1 MPTPPRPPSVHG
13 MTTLEDQAE
22 LNPAAVEAFGDRMLG
37 IANEACTALMMSIG
51 HQTGLFATLAG
62 RPASTSAAV
71 AAAAG
76 LDERYVREWLNAM
89 TTARVVVHDPVAATY
104 LLPGEH
110 ATWLTDDAGP
120 DNLARLMVMIPMIA
134 EVEQGIVRCF
144 REGGGLSYDD
154 YDRFHELMAA
164 DSSAVVDA
172 TLLDVVV
179 PAVDGLADRLREG
192 IDVAD
197 IGCGSGHLVNVLA
210 RAFPNSRLV
219 GYDFSP
225 EAIAAARAEAR
236 ALGLTNARFEELD
249 VATLD
254 EVAAYDLV
262 TAFDAIHD
270 QAHPAQVLDAIS
282 RAVRDDGT
290 FLMVDIGASSHVHE
304 NLEHPF
310 GTFLYTVSTMHCMTV
325 SLGLG
330 GDGLGTAWGQQLA
343 TAMLND
349 AGFTTIEMADV
360 EADPANVYYVCRK

>member
-1 MPTPPRPPSVHG
+1 
-13 MTTLEDQAE
+13 MTTLEEPTAE
-22 LNPAAVEAFGDRMLG
+22 MDAAAVEAFGDRMFG

-62 RPASTSAAV
+62 LPASTSAEV
-71 AAAAG
+71 AAAGG

-89 TTARVVVHDPVAATY
+89 TTARVVVYDPATSTY
-104 LLPGEH
+104 ALPGEH
-110 ATWLTDDAGP
+110 AAWLTDDAGP
-120 DNLARLMVMIPMIA
+120 DNLARLMVMIPMVA

-144 REGGGLSYDD
+144 REGGGLAYSD
-154 YDRFHELMAA
+154 YERFHELMAA
-164 DSSAVVDA
+164 DSAAVVDA

-179 PAVDGLADRLREG
+179 PAVDGLADRLRGG

-197 IGCGSGHLVNVLA
+197 IGCGSGHLINVLA
-210 RAFPNSRLV
+210 EAFPNSRLT
-219 GYDFSP
+219 GYDFSE
-225 EAIAAARAEAR
+225 EAIAVARAEA
-236 ALGLTNARFEELD
+236 AVLGLTNTSFEVLD

-254 EVAAYDLV
+254 AVAAYDLV

-270 QAHPAQVLDAIS
+270 QAHPARVLGAIS
-282 RAVRDDGT
+282 RALRDDGT

-310 GTFLYTVSTMHCMTV
+310 GTFLYTVSTMHCMSV

-343 TAMLND
+343 TSMLND
-349 AGFTTIEMADV
+349 AGFSRIEMAEV
-360 EADPANVYYVCRK
+360 EADPANTYYVCRK